1 MRREVARKMARRE
14 REGGGVKRRRL
25 SGNFNFKVLSFQPLL
40 SEGIG
45 TIFVASIFEENEN
58 SAGMKYQI
66 LGGVEGGGEGYQ
78 EAQEN
83 I

>member
-1 MRREVARKMARRE
+1 MAWRE

-25 SGNFNFKVLSFQPLL
+25 SGNFNSKVLFFQPWL
-40 SEGIG
+40 SVGIG
-45 TIFVASIFEENEN
+45 TISVALIFLGNEN
-58 SAGMKYQI
+58 SAGIKYQI